1 VSLSRSAGPAASQT
15 TGVAVDRLGAGRDVE
30 GVEAPRSVTVSLH
43 ELTTFDGA
51 RVMGVL
57 HALPGSR
64 TAVCLTHPRQVLTHH
79 PMVNHL
85 LRAGVSV
92 WTQDP
97 RSPNNDLNLV
107 HEQAILDVA
116 AGQVRLR
123 DLGFERVL
131 TFGHSGGGALMA
143 FYIEQAAM
151 EPEFRIDVTPAG
163 RPIARAGAP
172 MPVPD
177 GALFL
182 APHPG
187 QGQVLLHC
195 IDPSVRED
203 DDPMSVEPAL
213 DMYAAAHGFRA
224 PPEESRYDAG
234 FLREYRAGQA
244 RRVRHIDAVASE
256 LAAEAAQHRARFA
269 RTEDPADRRAAL
281 APRVIATY
289 RTDADPR
296 SVDLTIDRN
305 DRPYGSLFGRRPDLT
320 NFGLVG
326 FGRLTTPDAWLS
338 TWSAHTSNATF
349 ERCAA
354 GVAVPTLF
362 VEFTGDQVALP
373 EDSERMFAALAAP
386 DKTRHRVRGAHFGQ
400 PLAPGEPTGYAAASA
415 LVAAWVHDRFETV
428 EAS

>member
-1 VSLSRSAGPAASQT
+1 MTAQEG
-15 TGVAVDRLGAGRDVE
+15 AVDRLGAGRDVA
-30 GVEAPRSVTVSLH
+30 GVETPADVVTTLH
-43 ELTTFDGA
+43 ELKTFDGA

-57 HALPGSR
+57 HARPGS
-64 TAVCLTHPRQVLTHH
+64 TTVVCLAHPRQMLAHH
-79 PMVNHL
+79 PMVSYL

-92 WTQDP
+92 WTQDT

-116 AGQVRLR
+116 AGQLRLHE
-123 DLGFERVL
+123 LGFENVL

-143 FYIEQAAM
+143 YYIEQAAT

-163 RPIARAGAP
+163 RPISLSGAP

-187 QGQVLLHC
+187 QGQVLQSC
-195 IDPSVRED
+195 IDPSVTD
-203 DDPMSVEPAL
+203 DADALSVEPAL
-213 DMYAAAHGFRA
+213 DMYALGNGFVPGPA
-224 PPEESRYDAG
+224 KSSYDAD
-234 FLREYRAGQA
+234 FLAEYRKGQV
-244 RRVRHIDAVASE
+244 RRIKHIDAVALE
-256 LAAEAAQHRARFA
+256 LAGQAAEHRARFA

-281 APRVIATY
+281 APRIISTY

-296 SVDLTIDRN
+296 YVDLSIDPN

-320 NFGLVG
+320 NYGLVG

-338 TWSAHTSNATF
+338 TWSATTSNAGF

-354 GVAVPTLF
+354 GVMVPTIF
-362 VEFTGDQVALP
+362 IEFTGDQAALP
-373 EDSERMFAALAAP
+373 ADSARMFAALGAT
-386 DKTRHRVRGAHFGQ
+386 DKVRHRVRGAHFGQ
-400 PLAPGEPTGYAAASA
+400 PLAEGEPTGYA
-415 LVAAWVHDRFETV
+415 VAAGLFDPWIRERFDTL
-428 EAS
+428 AT